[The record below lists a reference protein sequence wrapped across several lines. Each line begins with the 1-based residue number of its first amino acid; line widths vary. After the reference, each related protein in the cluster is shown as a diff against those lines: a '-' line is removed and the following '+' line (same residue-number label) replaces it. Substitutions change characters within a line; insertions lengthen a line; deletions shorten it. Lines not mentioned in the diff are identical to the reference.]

1 MSEVNEKD
9 LELQEKLLQDLF
21 SDSQESLEEAQARKA
36 KEEVSF
42 VKAKYFVMDSL
53 GSYNIRILPL
63 PPKSDRRGYE
73 DQ

>member
-9 LELQEKLLQDLF
+9 LELQKKSLQDLF

-42 VKAKYFVMDSL
+42 VKAKYVFYLCHLNQIVEGM
-53 GSYNIRILPL
+53 NIQFA
-63 PPKSDRRGYE
+63 KCY
-73 DQ
+73 